1 MFRHDHRQ
9 CAVLSPDTWSFSVA
23 LPVTTSLD
31 SSDYIRCSLLSVT
44 VRPAKVLKYDG
55 KRVGIIGSRIIY
67 YIAFFSTS

>member
-23 LPVTTSLD
+23 LPVTGQG
-31 SSDYIRCSLLSVT
+31 SDYIRCSLLSVT